1 MRLLW
6 QRSLLLATE
15 GSDVVFDFTL
25 SNPSAVDTS
34 YTFVLT
40 NGTAGSADYTTTDV
54 MVTVPAGTTTGTVS
68 VPTTADTI
76 DEVDETFS
84 IANGTVSATGTII
97 DNKCTYCGNDH
108 PASATEGSCGIRL
121 YLSNLVDTSY
131 TLFNKW
137 YGWKCGLHY

>member
-1 MRLLW
+1 VATITPA
-6 QRSLLLATE
+6 SATE

-54 MVTVPAGTTTGTVS
+54 IVTVPAGATTGTVS
-68 VPTTADTI
+68 VTTADTI

-84 IANGTVSATGTII
+84 IANGTVSATGTISTI
-97 DNKCTYCGNDH
+97 TM
-108 PASATEGSCGIRL
+108 RL
-121 YLSNLVDTSY
+121 LWQRSLLLRLPKDLMWYS
-131 TLFNKW
+131 TL
-137 YGWKCGLHY
+137 H